1 MTDDNIVDDYLVGYS
16 DGLKPIAEAAEQVII
31 AYGMGWDMDG
41 VIERLRA
48 SLPTDSVCRVTPTPQ
63 KSSTTNDNEWQQRVV
78 AERAEL
84 VDRTDRLRVFIG
96 SDGFKR
102 LSADDTS
109 LLMRQ
114 FWAMRVY
121 IEVLDQR
128 IARF

>member
-63 KSSTTNDNEWQQRVV
+63 KSSMTNDNEWQQRVV
-78 AERAEL
+78 AERAALRAKVARL
-84 VDRTDRLRVFIG
+84 VAFLRNDASDRIPREDML
-96 SDGFKR
+96 
-102 LSADDTS
+102 
-109 LLMRQ
+109 LLMEQ
-114 FWAMRVY
+114 TYAMRKY
-121 IEVLDQR
+121 LEALDQR